1 MHMQRD
7 RKRRVLDAALKE
19 FATHF
24 EIVGTGEHA
33 RRAIESLTRS
43 STVAA

>member
-1 MHMQRD
+1 MARAK
-7 RKRRVLDAALKE
+7 KRRVLDATLKE
-19 FATHF
+19 FAAHF